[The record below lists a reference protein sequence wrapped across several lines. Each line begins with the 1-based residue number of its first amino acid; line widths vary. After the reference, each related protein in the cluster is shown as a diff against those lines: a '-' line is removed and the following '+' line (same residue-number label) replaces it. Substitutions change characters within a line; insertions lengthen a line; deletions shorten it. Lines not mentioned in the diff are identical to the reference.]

1 MNNSMISAM
10 VSMSGIQKRLD
21 LLGENIANMDTV
33 GYKRKEA
40 TFEDTLMRVKS
51 QTSTMQLP
59 GRATPNGFELGFG
72 SRVTGISNNF
82 TQGSI
87 KETGNPT
94 DFAVEGNALFKVEI
108 PSEGEDIVA
117 AYTRAGDFHL
127 QPDPDDAESMLL
139 VNGQGHYV
147 LNAENERIAVPAG
160 AELKVDKQ
168 GNIFTILNG
177 ESTAAGRVQLL
188 TPIRQEALT
197 SVDGNLFTLVAGA
210 TEEGVLADTATLP
223 PNQQAQVRQG
233 ALEASNVNMVDEMAE
248 MLQVQ
253 RAYQLAARA
262 LTSSETMSGLAN
274 NLRG

>member
-21 LLGENIANMDTV
+21 LLAENIANMDTV

-40 TFEDTLMRVKS
+40 SFEDTLTRVKS

-87 KETGNPT
+87 KETNKPT
-94 DFAVEGNALFKVEI
+94 DFAIEGNALFAVLVATGGGA
-108 PSEGEDIVA
+108 SERA
-117 AYTRAGDFHL
+117 FTRAGDFHL
-127 QPDPDDAESMLL
+127 QPDPVDAENTYL
-139 VNGQGHYV
+139 VNNQGYFV
-147 LNAENERIAVPAG
+147 LNEEGDPITVPAG
-160 AELKVDKQ
+160 AELKIDGQ
-168 GNIFTILNG
+168 GNIITVSGDEIT
-177 ESTAAGRVQLL
+177 EAGRIQLL

-210 TEEGVLADTATLP
+210 VEADVLVDTATLP
-223 PNQQAQVRQG
+223 TNQQAQVRQG

-262 LTSSETMSGLAN
+262 LTSSETMAGLAN